1 MKPRVVIIGGG
12 IAGAAAA
19 WHLADHAEVT
29 LVEQES
35 HPGLHAT
42 GRSAATLSSTSGLAE
57 VCALAEA
64 SRPFLEKPPTG
75 FADHPLL
82 HDRGLLWIG
91 RNDDDRTKLDA
102 MATLHDAGVAM
113 SARRVDAHEASD
125 ILPALRPEAV
135 AVGGFFEPDAKGID
149 VALLLQAYLS
159 GAKAKGADVITRHEM
174 ISALRLR
181 HKSGEWQIDI
191 DGFTLSCDFVVNAAG
206 AWADLVAE
214 RAGVPSRGLQPYRR
228 TACIAA
234 ISEPVGDW
242 PLVMDIGN
250 RCYFEPDS
258 GGLLVSLS
266 DETPSEPCD
275 AQAEEIDVALGL
287 ENVNDTITPQL
298 RSVRRAWAGLRTF
311 APDRL
316 PVVGADPANDRFL
329 WLAGQGGAGI
339 KIAPGLGRAI
349 CGEITGKDDDPLVE
363 FGFSMTALSP
373 GRFSR

>member
-1 MKPRVVIIGGG
+1 MKPRVAIIGGG

-29 LVEQES
+29 VVEQE
-35 HPGLHAT
+35 PQAGLHAT

-64 SRPFLEKPPTG
+64 SRPFLEQPPAG

-91 RNDDDRTKLDA
+91 RDDADRAKLDA
-102 MATLHDAGVAM
+102 MAALHDSGVAM
-113 SARRVDAHEASD
+113 SARRVDPAEARR
-125 ILPALRPEAV
+125 ILPSLRPEAV
-135 AVGGFFEPDAKGID
+135 AAGGFFEPDAKGID
-149 VALLLQAYLS
+149 VALLLQSYLS
-159 GAKAKGADVITRHEM
+159 GAKAKGADVITHHEM
-174 ISALRLR
+174 IAALRLR

-191 DGFTLSCDFVVNAAG
+191 DGFTLDCDFVVNAAG
-206 AWADLVAE
+206 AWADVVAQ
-214 RAGVPSRGLQPYRR
+214 RAGVPSRGMQPYRR
-228 TACIAA
+228 TAAIAA
-234 ISEPVGDW
+234 IAEPVSDW

-266 DETPSEPCD
+266 EETPLPPCD
-275 AQAEEIDVALGL
+275 VQAEEIDVALAL

-316 PVVGADPANDRFL
+316 PVVGPDPSNDRFL

-339 KIAPGLGRAI
+339 KIAPALGRAV
-349 CGEITGKDDDPLVE
+349 CSDVTGSNDDPLFE
-363 FGFSMTALSP
+363 FGFSMDALSP
-373 GRFSR
+373 SRFAI

>member
-19 WHLADHAEVT
+19 WHLAEHATVT
-29 LVEQES
+29 VVEQEAQL
-35 HPGLHAT
+35 GIHAT
-42 GRSAATLSSTSGLAE
+42 GRSAATLSSTSGLPI

-64 SRPFLEKPPTG
+64 SRPFLEQPPTG
-75 FADHPLL
+75 FVDFPLL

-91 RNDDDRTKLDA
+91 RDMADMEKLDE
-102 MATLHDAGVAM
+102 MSKLHESGVAM
-113 SARRVDAHEASD
+113 SARRVDATEAMA
-125 ILPALRPEAV
+125 ILPALRDRAV
-135 AVGGFFEPDAKGID
+135 AAGGFFEPDAKGID
-149 VALLLQAYLS
+149 VALLLQAYIS
-159 GAKAKGADVITRHEM
+159 GAKGKGADIISHHEM
-174 ISALRLR
+174 VSALRLR

-191 DGFTLSCDFVVNAAG
+191 DGFTLSADYVVNAAG
-206 AWADLVAE
+206 AWADDVAA
-214 RAGVPSRGLQPYRR
+214 RADVPRRGMQPYRR

-234 ISEPVGDW
+234 INESTDGW

-250 RCYFEPDS
+250 RCYFEPET

-266 DETPSEPCD
+266 DETPTEPCD
-275 AQAEEIDVALGL
+275 AQPEEIDVALGL

-316 PVVGADPANDRFL
+316 PVVGPDQANDRFL

-339 KIAPGLGRAI
+339 KIAPALGRAVAHHI
-349 CGEITGKDDDPLVE
+349 VDNNDDPLSE
-363 FGFSMTALSP
+363 FGFSLDSLLP
-373 GRFSR
+373 HRFAH

>member
-1 MKPRVVIIGGG
+1 MKPRVVIVGGG

-19 WHLADHAEVT
+19 WHLADHAVVT
-29 LVEQES
+29 LVEQEAQA
-35 HPGLHAT
+35 GLHAT
-42 GRSAATLSSTSGLAE
+42 GRSAATLSSTSGLPE

-64 SRPFLEKPPTG
+64 SRTFLEAPPQG
-75 FADHPLL
+75 FADHPML

-91 RNDDDRTKLDA
+91 RDDDDRTKLDA
-102 MATLHDAGVAM
+102 MAALHDSGVAM
-113 SARRVDAHEASD
+113 SARRVDPNEARD

-149 VALLLQAYLS
+149 VALLLQSYLS
-159 GAKAKGADVITRHEM
+159 GAKAKGADVITHHEM
-174 ISALRLR
+174 VSALRLR
-181 HKSGEWQIDI
+181 HKSGEWQMDI
-191 DGFTLSCDFVVNAAG
+191 DGFTLNCDFVVNAAG
-206 AWADLVAE
+206 AWADLVAR
-214 RAGVPSRGLQPYRR
+214 RADVPTHGMQPYRR

-234 ISEPVGDW
+234 ISENVIDW

-287 ENVNDTITPQL
+287 ENVNETITPQL

-316 PVVGADPANDRFL
+316 PVVGPDPANDRFL

-339 KIAPGLGRAI
+339 KIAPALGRAV
-349 CGEITGKDDDPLVE
+349 CAEITGNDDDPLTE
-363 FGFSMTALSP
+363 FGFSMAALSP
-373 GRFSR
+373 YRFSR